1 MKCKNGKIET
11 DANSY
16 AKALPQMWK
25 ELMEEVIIVHIR
37 SSQILLKYS

>member
-25 ELMEEVIIVHIR
+25 ELIIVHIR